1 MWQLMKHVL
10 KDQYLGFYH
19 KFMTKNLIGVLILQ
33 NIILP
38 PDLPSS
44 QPESEVYCYTI
55 VNCIEM
61 YCPLFLFSLLLMATL
76 YEGRRICFVSML
88 PSLFPDAPDFF

>member
-1 MWQLMKHVL
+1 MKRDVRE
-10 KDQYLGFYH
+10 QYLGFYY
-19 KFMTKNLIGVLILQ
+19 KFMTKNLIRVLILQ

-61 YCPLFLFSLLLMATL
+61 YCPLFLFSLLLMTTL

-88 PSLFPDAPDFF
+88 PSLFPDAPYFF